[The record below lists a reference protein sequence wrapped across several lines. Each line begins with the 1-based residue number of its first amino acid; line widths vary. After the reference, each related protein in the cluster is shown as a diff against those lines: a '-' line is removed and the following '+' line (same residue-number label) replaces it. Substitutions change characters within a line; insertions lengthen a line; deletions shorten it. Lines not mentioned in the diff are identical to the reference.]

1 MWEDF
6 SKYHDRRLT
15 ESVNTGRYHTVLW
28 ASGRVTVM
36 VDRDRFAGHGK
47 PVEEHE
53 EVQTEVSPM
62 YASLQ

>member
-6 SKYHDRRLT
+6 SKYHDLRLT

-53 EVQTEVSPM
+53 EV
-62 YASLQ
+62 